1 MRTLALIPARYDSS
15 RFPGKPLADI
25 DGQLMIERVYNQT
38 KKAIADVY
46 VATDDDRIH
55 NAVLNFGGKSIM
67 TSKLHQS
74 GTDRCKE
81 ALLNIES
88 LEGIKYDYV
97 INVQGDEPFISPTQI
112 SLLES
117 TFNGG
122 ATELATLIKQSDN
135 INDVLNPNK
144 PKVVINAKMEALLF
158 SRSPIPFCRG
168 AEPQEWLSKSRYF
181 NHIGMYGY
189 RRDILLQIT
198 ELPQSSLELAESLE
212 QLRWL
217 ENGYKIACAITNE
230 ESISID
236 TPEDLEKV
244 LKSINK

>member
-15 RFPGKPLADI
+15 RFPGKPLVDI
-25 DGQLMIERVYNQT
+25 DGQSMIQRVYNQT
-38 KKAIADVY
+38 KKAITDVY
-46 VATDDDRIH
+46 VATDDARIH
-55 NAVLNFGGKSIM
+55 EAVLTFGGKSVM
-67 TSKLHQS
+67 TSKMHQS

-81 ALLNIES
+81 ALLKVEE
-88 LEGIKYDYV
+88 LEENRYDYV

-117 TFNGG
+117 TFKNGL
-122 ATELATLIKQSDN
+122 TELATLIKLSDN

-144 PKVVINAKMEALLF
+144 PKVVINNNMEALLF
-158 SRSPIPFCRG
+158 SRSPIPFYRG

-189 RRDILLQIT
+189 RRDILLKIT

-236 TPEDLEKV
+236 TPEDLASV
-244 LKSINK
+244 LKTIRK

>member
-1 MRTLALIPARYDSS
+1 MNL
-15 RFPGKPLADI
+15 
-25 DGQLMIERVYNQT
+25 
-38 KKAIADVY
+38 
-46 VATDDDRIH
+46 
-55 NAVLNFGGKSIM
+55 
-67 TSKLHQS
+67 
-74 GTDRCKE
+74 CK
-81 ALLNIES
+81 
-88 LEGIKYDYV
+88 GIKYDYV

-144 PKVVINAKMEALLF
+144 PKVVITTAKMEALLF

-168 AEPQEWLSKSRYF
+168 NEPQEWLSKSRYF

-189 RRDILLQIT
+189 RRDILLQNHRIT
-198 ELPQSSLELAESLE
+198 SKLLELAESLE